1 MSLEQ
6 AIEDNTKTLRELIAL
21 IRETPVGK
29 FLPYS
34 QVQVVTEKVVAASS
48 TTASTPAA
56 TDSAPAAT
64 AVTYDVLKTA
74 FLALIRQL
82 GSAEA
87 AKAAVLTPL
96 GLSDLKSNE
105 GKPDLFPAIMEKI
118 TQAKAAV

>member
-6 AIEDNTKTLRELIAL
+6 AIEENTKTLQALIAL
-21 IRETPVGK
+21 IRETPIGK
-29 FLPYS
+29 FVPDAAIKPALVDASAQAPS
-34 QVQVVTEKVVAASS
+34 KVAAVS
-48 TTASTPAA
+48 AAAA
-56 TDSAPAAT
+56 TGEAI
-64 AVTYDVLKTA
+64 TYDTLKNA

-87 AKAAVLTPL
+87 AKTAVLTPL

-105 GKPDLFPAIMEKI
+105 NKPDLFPAILEKI

>member
-6 AIEDNTKTLRELIAL
+6 AVADNTAAINALIAKLNGITLVAGAPTTLRPA
-21 IRETPVGK
+21 
-29 FLPYS
+29 
-34 QVQVVTEKVVAASS
+34 VTVNVS
-48 TTASTPAA
+48 TKQP
-56 TDSAPAAT
+56 DAPAAT
-64 AVTYDVLKTA
+64 QPVQQATPAAITYDTLKNA

-87 AKAAVLTPL
+87 AKTAVLTPL

-105 GKPDLFPAIMEKI
+105 NKPDLFPAILEKI